1 VSAIV
6 EPETVLAFWRAVGP
20 DKWFEKDAALDAEI
34 RARFLPTYEAAA
46 AGDLAHWA
54 TTPEGALA
62 LIVVLDQFA
71 RNMFRG
77 DARTYAADPQARA
90 AAVSAL
96 VRGFGHDFAYADRQ
110 FLFLPL
116 LHSENLADQ
125 ERAVALFREAGDAEG
140 IRYAEHHA
148 DIIRRFGRFP
158 HRNAILG
165 RHTTPAEQEF
175 LDAGGFAG

>member
-1 VSAIV
+1 VSAIA
-6 EPETVLAFWRAVGP
+6 EPAIVLAFWRAVGP

-46 AGDLAHWA
+46 AGDLARWA

-62 LIVVLDQFA
+62 LIVVLDQFP

-90 AAVSAL
+90 VAVAALA
-96 VRGFGHDFAYADRQ
+96 RGFDRHFAYADCQ
-110 FLFLPL
+110 FMYLPL
-116 LHSENLADQ
+116 SHSEDLADQ
-125 ERAVALFREAGDAEG
+125 ERAVALYRDAGDEEG
-140 IRYAEHHA
+140 LRYAEQHA

-165 RHTTPAEQEF
+165 RETTPAEQAF

>member
-1 VSAIV
+1 MSIVV

-34 RARFLPTYEAAA
+34 RARFLPTYEAVA
-46 AGDLAHWA
+46 AGNLAHWA
-54 TTPEGALA
+54 MTPDGALA

-77 DARTYAADPQARA
+77 EARTYAADPQARA
-90 AAVSAL
+90 TAVSAIA
-96 VRGFGHDFAYADRQ
+96 RGFDRHFAYADRQ
-110 FLFLPL
+110 FMYLPL
-116 LHSENLADQ
+116 SHSEDLADQ
-125 ERAVALFREAGDAEG
+125 DRAVALYRDAGDAEG
-140 IRYAEHHA
+140 IRYAEVHA

-165 RHTTPAEQEF
+165 RQTTPVEQAF